1 MKSLVDKIIK
11 MGSRNLADKLQGD
24 EQLMRQVMS
33 MFGILSDLYGPDKL
47 VLKAGKLDALDL
59 MRSSRIEDRILAL
72 ERLVFEDPTI
82 DKVRKPDE
90 YETVLSEIE
99 DEIAD
104 TIARRRVEDKIEKR
118 ISDRMQQRHEDYV
131 NEIKLQILKEDS
143 GPDTPETLRKLEEL
157 ERLEARQLARSAM
170 EIIRPASMS
179 EIVGQDRAVRALLAK
194 VASPFPQHVI
204 LYGPPGVGKTTAAR
218 LALEEAKKVK
228 LAPFAADAQFIEVD
242 GTTLRWDP
250 REVTNPLLGSVHDPI
265 YQGAKRD
272 LAEGGVPEPKL
283 GLVTDAHGGVLFI
296 DEIGEMD
303 PILLN
308 KLLKVMEDKRVTFD
322 SSYYDSTDPN
332 VPQYIRR
339 LFEQGAPAD
348 FVLIGATTRDPD
360 DLNPAL
366 RSRTAEVFFEPLTQK
381 HIQEIVRNAAAKLD
395 VKIDPDIPAIVSDYT
410 IEGRKAT
417 SLLVDAYGL
426 ALFHQVEPG
435 GAGATTGDGTAASAV
450 AEAGTES
457 GPDADAGTVG
467 VTITRSDLEETIRLG
482 RLSPYVHARASHTS
496 EVGKVFG
503 LGVAG
508 FLGSVIEIEA
518 VTFPAREEAKGAIR
532 FNETA
537 GSMAKDSVFNAA
549 SVFRR
554 VTGQDMADYDVHV
567 NVVGGGDID
576 GPSAGTAVLLAILSS
591 VYSCPIRQDVA
602 VTGELSIQGKVRE
615 VGGIFEKIYGARQA
629 GIRKVIMPAENAKDV
644 PDDITGIEVVLVASV
659 SEAFTHVFEGDID
672 FRRPNE
678 E

>member
-104 TIARRRVEDKIEKR
+104 TIAKRRVEDKIEKR

-131 NEIKLQILKEDS
+131 NEIKMQILKEDS

-322 SSYYDSTDPN
+322 SSYYDSADPN

-395 VKIDPDIPAIVSDYT
+395 VNIDADIPAIVSDYT

-426 ALFHQVEPG
+426 ALFHQVEPD
-435 GAGATTGDGTAASAV
+435 GAGA
-450 AEAGTES
+450 ES
-457 GPDADAGTVG
+457 GPGAGPGG

-482 RLSPYVHARASHTS
+482 RLSPYVHARAPHTS

-591 VYSCPIRQDVA
+591 VYSRPIRQDVA

>member
-99 DEIAD
+99 DEMAD

-118 ISDRMQQRHEDYV
+118 ISDHMQQRHEDYV
-131 NEIKLQILKEDS
+131 NEIKMQILKEDS

-157 ERLEARQLARSAM
+157 EQLEARQLARSAM

-179 EIVGQDRAVRALLAK
+179 EIVGQDRAVKALLAK

-228 LAPFAADAQFIEVD
+228 LAPFAADARFVEVD

-303 PILLN
+303 PIFLN

-322 SSYYDSTDPN
+322 SSYYDPADPN
-332 VPQYIRR
+332 VPQYIKR

-348 FVLIGATTRDPD
+348 FALIGATTRDPD
-360 DLNPAL
+360 DLSPAL
-366 RSRTAEVFFEPLTQK
+366 RSRVAEVFFEPLTQK

-426 ALFHQVEPG
+426 ALFRQVQLDCADAS
-435 GAGATTGDGTAASAV
+435 AGARAG
-450 AEAGTES
+450 AEAG
-457 GPDADAGTVG
+457 AGG
-467 VTITRSDLEETIRLG
+467 VAITRADLEETIRLG
-482 RLSPYVHARASHTS
+482 RLSPYVHARASQTS
-496 EVGKVFG
+496 EVGKIFG

-554 VTGQDMADYDVHV
+554 ITGRDMADYDVHV

-576 GPSAGTAVLLAILSS
+576 GPSAGTAVLLAVLSS

-644 PDDITGIEVVLVASV
+644 PSDITGIEVVPVASV
-659 SEAFTHVFEGDID
+659 SEAFAHVFEGDID
-672 FRRPNE
+672 FRKSNE

>member
-11 MGSRNLADKLQGD
+11 MGSKNLADKLQGD

-90 YETVLSEIE
+90 YETVLSDIE

-131 NEIKLQILKEDS
+131 NEIKMQILKEDS
-143 GPDTPETLRKLEEL
+143 GHDTPETLRKLEEL
-157 ERLEARQLARSAM
+157 EELEARQLARSAM
-170 EIIRPASMS
+170 EIIRPAAMS

-228 LAPFAADAQFIEVD
+228 LAPFAADARFVEVD

-308 KLLKVMEDKRVTFD
+308 KLLKVMEDKRVAFD
-322 SSYYDSTDPN
+322 SSYYDPADPN
-332 VPQYIRR
+332 VPKYIKR

-360 DLNPAL
+360 DLSPAL

-381 HIQEIVRNAAAKLD
+381 HIQEIVRNAAAKLG
-395 VKIDPDIPAIVSDYT
+395 VKVDPDIPAIVSDYT

-426 ALFHQVEPG
+426 ALFRRVQSD
-435 GAGATTGDGTAASAV
+435 GAGAG
-450 AEAGTES
+450 
-457 GPDADAGTVG
+457 G
-467 VTITRSDLEETIRLG
+467 VTITRDDLEETIRLG
-482 RLSPYVHARASHTS
+482 RLSPYVHARATQTS

-518 VTFPAREEAKGAIR
+518 VTFPAREDAKGAIR
-532 FNETA
+532 FNDTA

-554 VTGQDMADYDVHV
+554 ITGQDLADYDVHV

-591 VYSCPIRQDVA
+591 IYSCPIRQDVA

-629 GIRKVIMPAENAKDV
+629 GICKVIMPAENAKDV
-644 PDDITGIEVVLVASV
+644 PDDITGIEVVPVASV
-659 SEAFTHVFEGDID
+659 SEAFAHVFDGDLD
-672 FRRPNE
+672 FRKPNE

>member
-59 MRSSRIEDRILAL
+59 MRSSKIEDRILAL

-82 DKVRKPDE
+82 DKVHKPDE
-90 YETVLSEIE
+90 YEAVLSDIE

-131 NEIKLQILKEDS
+131 NEIKMQILKEDS

-157 ERLEARQLARSAM
+157 EQLEARQLARSAM

-179 EIVGQDRAVRALLAK
+179 EIVGQDRAVKALLAK

-228 LAPFAADAQFIEVD
+228 LAPFAADARFVEVD

-322 SSYYDSTDPN
+322 SSYYDPADPN
-332 VPQYIRR
+332 VPQYIKR

-360 DLNPAL
+360 DLSPAL

-381 HIQEIVRNAAAKLD
+381 HIQEIVTNAATKLG
-395 VKIDPDIPAIVSDYT
+395 VKIDADIPAIVSDYT

-426 ALFHQVEPG
+426 ALFRQVQSD
-435 GAGATTGDGTAASAV
+435 GAGAG
-450 AEAGTES
+450 
-457 GPDADAGTVG
+457 G
-467 VTITRSDLEETIRLG
+467 VTITRADLEETIRLG

-496 EVGKVFG
+496 DVGKIFG

-518 VTFPAREEAKGAIR
+518 VTFAAREEAKGAIR

-554 VTGQDMADYDVHV
+554 ITGQDMADYDVHV

-644 PDDITGIEVVLVASV
+644 PSDITGIEVVPVASV
-659 SEAFTHVFEGDID
+659 SEAFAHVFDGDID
-672 FRRPNE
+672 FRKPDE

>member
-90 YETVLSEIE
+90 YETVLSDIE

-131 NEIKLQILKEDS
+131 NEIKMQILKEDS

-157 ERLEARQLARSAM
+157 EELEARQLARSAM
-170 EIIRPASMS
+170 EIIRPAAMS

-228 LAPFAADAQFIEVD
+228 LAPFAADARFVEVD

-308 KLLKVMEDKRVTFD
+308 KLLKVMEDKRVAFD
-322 SSYYDSTDPN
+322 SSYYDPADPN
-332 VPQYIRR
+332 VPKYIKR

-360 DLNPAL
+360 DLSPAL

-381 HIQEIVRNAAAKLD
+381 HIQEIVRNAAAKLG
-395 VKIDPDIPAIVSDYT
+395 VKVDPDIPAIVSDYT

-426 ALFHQVEPG
+426 ALFRRVQSD
-435 GAGATTGDGTAASAV
+435 GAGAG
-450 AEAGTES
+450 
-457 GPDADAGTVG
+457 G
-467 VTITRSDLEETIRLG
+467 VTITRDDLEETIRLG
-482 RLSPYVHARASHTS
+482 RLSPYVHARATQTS

-518 VTFPAREEAKGAIR
+518 VTFPAREDAKGAIR
-532 FNETA
+532 FNDTA

-554 VTGQDMADYDVHV
+554 ITGQDLADYDVHV

-591 VYSCPIRQDVA
+591 IYSCPIRQDVA

-629 GIRKVIMPAENAKDV
+629 GICKVIMPAENAKDV
-644 PDDITGIEVVLVASV
+644 PDDITGIEVVPVASV
-659 SEAFTHVFEGDID
+659 SEAFAHVFDGDLD
-672 FRRPNE
+672 FRKPNE

>member
-1 MKSLVDKIIK
+1 MRWGRNYVMKSLVDRIIK

-59 MRSSRIEDRILAL
+59 MRSSKIEDRILAL

-82 DKVRKPDE
+82 DKVRRPDE

-131 NEIKLQILKEDS
+131 NEIKMQILKEDS

-157 ERLEARQLARSAM
+157 EELEARQLARSAM

-179 EIVGQDRAVRALLAK
+179 EIVGQDRAVKALLAK

-228 LAPFAADAQFIEVD
+228 LAPFAADARFVEVD

-332 VPQYIRR
+332 VPQYIKR

-360 DLNPAL
+360 DLSPAL

-395 VKIDPDIPAIVSDYT
+395 VKVDVDIPAIVSDYT

-426 ALFHQVEPG
+426 ALFRQVQS
-435 GAGATTGDGTAASAV
+435 DGV
-450 AEAGTES
+450 A
-457 GPDADAGTVG
+457 
-467 VTITRSDLEETIRLG
+467 ITRADLEETIRLG
-482 RLSPYVHARASHTS
+482 RLSPYVHARASQTS
-496 EVGKVFG
+496 EVGKIFG

-554 VTGQDMADYDVHV
+554 ITGQDMADYDVHV

-576 GPSAGTAVLLAILSS
+576 GPSAGTAVLLAVLSS

-644 PDDITGIEVVLVASV
+644 PDDITGIEVVPVASV
-659 SEAFTHVFEGDID
+659 SEAFTHVFEGDMD

>member
-131 NEIKLQILKEDS
+131 NEIKMQILKEDS

-218 LALEEAKKVK
+218 LALEEAKKIK
-228 LAPFAADAQFIEVD
+228 LAPFAADARFVEVD

-322 SSYYDSTDPN
+322 SSYYDPTDPN
-332 VPQYIRR
+332 VPQYIKR

-381 HIQEIVRNAAAKLD
+381 HIQEIVRNAAAKLG
-395 VKIDPDIPAIVSDYT
+395 VTVASEIPAIVSDYT

-426 ALFHQVEPG
+426 ALFRQAQLDGVGASGAGVTAEA
-435 GAGATTGDGTAASAV
+435 GAGAGGM
-450 AEAGTES
+450 
-457 GPDADAGTVG
+457 
-467 VTITRSDLEETIRLG
+467 TITRADLEETIRLG

-518 VTFPAREEAKGAIR
+518 VTFAAREEAKGAIR

-554 VTGQDMADYDVHV
+554 ITGQDMADYDVHV

-644 PDDITGIEVVLVASV
+644 PGDITGIEVVPVASV
-659 SEAFTHVFEGDID
+659 SETFAHVFDGDID
-672 FRRPNE
+672 FRKPNE

>member
-11 MGSRNLADKLQGD
+11 MGSKNLADKLQGD

-90 YETVLSEIE
+90 YETVLSDIE

-131 NEIKLQILKEDS
+131 NEIKMQILKEDS

-157 ERLEARQLARSAM
+157 EELEARQLARSAM
-170 EIIRPASMS
+170 EIIRPAAMS

-228 LAPFAADAQFIEVD
+228 LAPFAADARFVEVD

-308 KLLKVMEDKRVTFD
+308 KLLKVMEDKRVAFD
-322 SSYYDSTDPN
+322 SSYYDPADPN
-332 VPQYIRR
+332 VPKYIKR

-360 DLNPAL
+360 DLSPAL

-381 HIQEIVRNAAAKLD
+381 HIQEIVRNAAAKLG
-395 VKIDPDIPAIVSDYT
+395 VKVDPDIPAIVSDYT

-426 ALFHQVEPG
+426 ALFRRVQSD
-435 GAGATTGDGTAASAV
+435 GAGAG
-450 AEAGTES
+450 
-457 GPDADAGTVG
+457 G
-467 VTITRSDLEETIRLG
+467 VTITREDLEETIRLG
-482 RLSPYVHARASHTS
+482 RLSPYVHARATQTS

-518 VTFPAREEAKGAIR
+518 VTFPAREDAKGAIR
-532 FNETA
+532 FNDTA

-554 VTGQDMADYDVHV
+554 ITGQDLADYDVHV

-591 VYSCPIRQDVA
+591 IYSCPIRQDVA

-629 GIRKVIMPAENAKDV
+629 GICKVIMPAENAKDV
-644 PDDITGIEVVLVASV
+644 PDDITGIEVVPVASV
-659 SEAFTHVFEGDID
+659 SEAFAHVFDGDLD
-672 FRRPNE
+672 FRKPNE

>member
-1 MKSLVDKIIK
+1 MKSLVDRIIK

-59 MRSSRIEDRILAL
+59 MRSSKIEDRILAL

-82 DKVRKPDE
+82 DKVRRPDE

-131 NEIKLQILKEDS
+131 NEIKMQILKEDS

-157 ERLEARQLARSAM
+157 EELEARQLARSAM

-179 EIVGQDRAVRALLAK
+179 EIVGQDRAVKALLAK

-228 LAPFAADAQFIEVD
+228 LAPFAADARFVEVD

-332 VPQYIRR
+332 VPQYIKR

-360 DLNPAL
+360 DLSPAL

-395 VKIDPDIPAIVSDYT
+395 VKVDVDIPAIVSDYT

-426 ALFHQVEPG
+426 ALFRQVQS
-435 GAGATTGDGTAASAV
+435 DGV
-450 AEAGTES
+450 A
-457 GPDADAGTVG
+457 
-467 VTITRSDLEETIRLG
+467 ITRADLEETIRLG
-482 RLSPYVHARASHTS
+482 RLSPYVHARASQTS
-496 EVGKVFG
+496 EVGKIFG

-576 GPSAGTAVLLAILSS
+576 GPSAGTAVLLAVLSS

-644 PDDITGIEVVLVASV
+644 PDDITGIEVVPVASV
-659 SEAFTHVFEGDID
+659 SEAFTHVFEGDMD

>member
-104 TIARRRVEDKIEKR
+104 TIAKRRVEDKIEKR

-131 NEIKLQILKEDS
+131 NEIKMQILKEDS

-308 KLLKVMEDKRVTFD
+308 KLLKVMEDKRVTFV
-322 SSYYDSTDPN
+322 SSYYDSADPN

-395 VKIDPDIPAIVSDYT
+395 VNIDADIPAIVSDYT

-426 ALFHQVEPG
+426 ALFHQVEPD
-435 GAGATTGDGTAASAV
+435 GAGA
-450 AEAGTES
+450 ES
-457 GPDADAGTVG
+457 GPGAGPGG

-482 RLSPYVHARASHTS
+482 RLSPYVHARAPHTS

-591 VYSCPIRQDVA
+591 VYSRPIRQDVA

>member
-104 TIARRRVEDKIEKR
+104 TIAKRRVEDKIEKR

-131 NEIKLQILKEDS
+131 NEIKMQILKEDS

-322 SSYYDSTDPN
+322 SSYYDSADPN

-395 VKIDPDIPAIVSDYT
+395 VNIDADIPAIVSDYT

-426 ALFHQVEPG
+426 ALFHQVEPD
-435 GAGATTGDGTAASAV
+435 GAGA
-450 AEAGTES
+450 ES
-457 GPDADAGTVG
+457 GPGAGPGG

-591 VYSCPIRQDVA
+591 VYSRPIRQDVA

>member
-59 MRSSRIEDRILAL
+59 MRSSKIEDRILAL

-82 DKVRKPDE
+82 DKVRPPAE
-90 YETVLSEIE
+90 YETALSDVE

-131 NEIKLQILKEDS
+131 NEIKMQILKEDS
-143 GPDTPETLRKLEEL
+143 GPDTPESLRKLEEL
-157 ERLEARQLARSAM
+157 EQLEARQLARSAM

-194 VASPFPQHVI
+194 VASPFPQHAI

-218 LALEEAKKVK
+218 LALEEAKKVR
-228 LAPFAADAQFIEVD
+228 LAPFAADAQFVEVD

-322 SSYYDSTDPN
+322 SSYYDPADPN
-332 VPQYIRR
+332 VPQYIKR

-348 FVLIGATTRDPD
+348 FVLIGATTRDPV
-360 DLNPAL
+360 DLSPAL

-395 VKIDPDIPAIVSDYT
+395 VTTDPDIPAIVSDYT

-426 ALFHQVEPG
+426 ALFRQVQSD
-435 GAGATTGDGTAASAV
+435 GAGG
-450 AEAGTES
+450 
-457 GPDADAGTVG
+457 G
-467 VTITRSDLEETIRLG
+467 VTITRADLEETIRLG
-482 RLSPYVHARASHTS
+482 RLSPYVHARATQTS

-518 VTFPAREEAKGAIR
+518 VTFPARDEAKGAIR

-554 VTGQDMADYDVHV
+554 ITGQDMADYDVHV
-567 NVVGGGDID
+567 NVVGH
-576 GPSAGTAVLLAILSS
+576 PPEPR
-591 VYSCPIRQDVA
+591 SC
-602 VTGELSIQGKVRE
+602 
-615 VGGIFEKIYGARQA
+615 
-629 GIRKVIMPAENAKDV
+629 
-644 PDDITGIEVVLVASV
+644 
-659 SEAFTHVFEGDID
+659 
-672 FRRPNE
+672 
-678 E
+678 